1 MGDAFHATLTRPI
14 FEDGFLANDPHHH
27 LARLR
32 AEAPVAL
39 DAGRRVWVLSGYA
52 EIMAAS
58 HDPETFCSRRGILL
72 SEIGVDYPAPPT
84 MMHTDPPEHTRF
96 RRLVEPAFT
105 LDRIEPWERRVR
117 ERAQAALDC
126 LPLDDVVDVVSQLAV
141 PFPLQIIADLLGIP
155 ESDVPRLHEWAE
167 ASIPGISDL
176 PQERMTELMVQM
188 MAYFLSMASERLA
201 RVDRDA
207 DEDADNDADEDV
219 VSRLATVEVEG
230 DRLNDTELTIFMV
243 QLLVAGNEPTRNA
256 LSGAL
261 VAFAEHPDQWQRL
274 RRNPEL
280 LDSAVEEAL
289 RWTSPVAYYLR
300 TAVRPVRL
308 AGRAIPTGSPIML
321 LYLSANRDE
330 RVFGST
336 AGMFDIGRHPND
348 HLAFGTGPHVCLG
361 AGLARLE
368 LRVLLETL
376 MSRVETIELA
386 EAPEHSA
393 SLAKPGLRRAPVRFT
408 SAGST

>member
-32 AEAPVAL
+32 AQAPVAL
-39 DAGRRVWVLSGYA
+39 DAGYRVWVLSGYA

-58 HDPETFCSRRGILL
+58 HDPETFCSRKGILL

-96 RRLVEPAFT
+96 RRLVQPAFT
-105 LDRIEPWERRVR
+105 PDAIEPWEPRIRA
-117 ERAQAALDC
+117 RAQAVLDC
-126 LPLDDVVDVVSQLAV
+126 LPLDEVVDVVSQLAV

-155 ESDVPRLHEWAE
+155 EGDVPRLREWAE
-167 ASIPGISDL
+167 ASIPGVSDL

-188 MAYFLSMASERLA
+188 MAYFLSMASDRLA
-201 RVDRDA
+201 RSDA
-207 DEDADNDADEDV
+207 DADEDV

-230 DRLNDTELTIFMV
+230 DRLNDTELTMFMV

-274 RRNPEL
+274 RRNHHL
-280 LDSAVEEAL
+280 LDSAVEEVL

-300 TAVRPVRL
+300 TALRPVRL

-330 RVFGST
+330 RVFGSS
-336 AGMFDIGRHPND
+336 AGTFDISRHPND

-361 AGLARLE
+361 EGLARLE
-368 LRVLLETL
+368 LRVMLQAL
-376 MSRVETIELA
+376 MARVETIELA
-386 EAPEHSA
+386 EAPEPST
-393 SLAKPGLRRAPVRFT
+393 SLASPGLRRARLRFT
-408 SAGST
+408 SARST